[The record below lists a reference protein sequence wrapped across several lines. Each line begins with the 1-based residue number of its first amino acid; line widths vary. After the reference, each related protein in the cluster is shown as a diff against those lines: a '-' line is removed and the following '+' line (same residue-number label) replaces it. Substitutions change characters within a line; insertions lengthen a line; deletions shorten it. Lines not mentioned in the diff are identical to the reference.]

1 MAIKKNAAKAD
12 IGPKKQVKATFAEC
26 TAEDPL
32 KCRYHGPKMLQ
43 AELDKLMGKGAA
55 KVKKTKNGYEITSDD
70 AYDAYNK
77 VAALLPNAK
86 GSLGFKKA
94 IFILGDEGFVTPEG
108 EAELEDADTLSS
120 SDAPKN
126 NTAANQKNTG
136 EDTDALIE
144 ENELDADLLDNFDEL
159 DDVVGE
165 VTEDLEAE
173 LLGNT
178 DFDDD
183 VFADETEED
192 QLPKDLT
199 DEQIKDLVSFKGIT
213 DDHFEQNPGLM
224 DSYKSIILNGL
235 NPSWSPLNDN
245 QKAWWND
252 LLDKAKDANED
263 ELPALKVLKETMKK
277 VNGEKGN
284 SETQDLKQLTDED
297 VIEVFSTIYN
307 SEAKA
312 HGESDR
318 LENNQR
324 AIGFYKY
331 VLENHKNPPDEIF
344 GEKLADDQLKW
355 FAKVSQKA
363 HAAGVDNY
371 ALELLDKMLADKGVI
386 KKVNG
391 GGEQGGN
398 SDKEDSQTPSEE
410 DYEKFVGELI
420 KDPFPPFIKT
430 EAKLLKE
437 LVEKGT
443 MNGTAPSKANIEE
456 WENVYGRGKG
466 TDGAV
471 KDAVNAAFAKLK
483 ESFSTQNHEAEMEK
497 CAAKWNNLM
506 DTAIN
511 GKHLLG
517 TQYWAET
524 LQPIVDA
531 YNDAVEANDV
541 VHAYD
546 AVYDLKN
553 AVKDAPENGTPK
565 PKTKDSLIAE
575 MGNVIAKMKGEGLD
589 LTWDAKKGNALGKAF
604 EDAINAEDIEGA
616 AKALDNFKEYVE
628 FLESGGDAPEEDGLI
643 TDEDVQ
649 EFYDAVG
656 VGTIVTPEQIK
667 ASKELCNN
675 GTWDG
680 SPPTAANK
688 KWFKENAKKFSDL
701 KFSKAVLE
709 ALKPKKKGKKQKS
722 GAKDA
727 LLNALGVG
735 NPMSKKFS
743 SSEIS
748 KTKLKPLEHDESR
761 FPIGVTKEVLDK
773 ALSDSSAKAL
783 GGASGDHAT
792 LIVIDGRKYVCK
804 KGSGSHAEHIHN
816 EVLADQAY
824 RAGGVRAPDC
834 QEYVFGNYTYKLAE
848 FIEGKSLSSYMASA
862 TAAQQEELR
871 KDLLAGFPM
880 DVLLSNWDVIG
891 TSRDNIIVDA
901 DGHGWRIDN
910 GGSFDMAA
918 MSNKKTM
925 AWAVEEYITKPEQK
939 HKPPLAAFE
948 NWDKEGGWMHRQ
960 WIDDFRTMRVD
971 PKNKGLFDQY
981 STAEIF
987 LSAAN
992 VDFANAVSGLPQ
1004 GLKDALAKPL
1014 FEMRAMAHQAWC
1026 AKEAGYS
1033 TAHSMTWK
1041 DANGGT
1047 QVTPVDTMS
1056 AALDAI
1062 YEAHKDG
1069 CREWLQKKTGWGNLG
1084 WLSSSGN
1091 GTGYQ
1096 KKVFPESAPPEPLPP
1111 PIGTDFTAPILTA
1124 IKSIH
1129 YHIKQGDYTPNQTSL
1144 KKAIELKPILEML
1157 EAENVEKAKGLLDAI
1172 HKIEGAAKDGYKK
1185 QLSFDTPDGMF
1196 DVNGLSLKFDSV
1208 HEAIFKKHNSQKH
1221 DEWKKNMEAY
1231 LSRKK
1236 VWDENE
1242 EKKAKAAGAA
1252 PENSFGAYEDKLIE
1266 ANIDTNG
1273 VPRGNGN
1280 PKCNHESK
1288 EAQKDTSFSMVSCK
1302 KKVRQYAMMGI
1313 PLEAMYFQNGDKIF
1327 YNGNTENGGHH
1338 VSGYE
1343 TSEKDFFA
1351 AIDFYRQ
1358 NPETFRTD
1366 MESYARHKGMMALV
1380 HMNIENSAVNAK
1392 DGTVFV
1398 MRGEHKEA
1406 WGKNGIGKPTGKSR
1420 IIDRYPID
1428 SSTSAQINN
1437 TGIMGKVHIGWKLPV
1452 WRISDNFMI
1461 STNGVN
1467 SGKDGEYE
1475 ICINPIQIPYPPMYF
1490 SDADANKGWEHCMG
1504 LYLNESQIKGAQET

>member
-26 TAEDPL
+26 TAENPL
-32 KCRYHGPKMLQ
+32 KCKYHGLKAFDNLINQCLANHGMT
-43 AELDKLMGKGAA
+43 AAFVTDK
-55 KVKKTKNGYEITSDD
+55 VDDGYELRFSPDTIFGKAMEDILNALHEKGLNLVFKGTHPETGALVYKAQENDKGI
-70 AYDAYNK
+70 AY
-77 VAALLPNAK
+77 
-86 GSLGFKKA
+86 
-94 IFILGDEGFVTPEG
+94 ETPEN

-120 SDAPKN
+120 SKAPEN
-126 NTAANQKNTG
+126 NTVSKSTVTKKDPFAELENM
-136 EDTDALIE
+136 DVDALIA
-144 ENELDADLLDNFDEL
+144 ENELDADLMDNFDEL
-159 DDVVGE
+159 DVVTAE
-165 VTEDLEAE
+165 ATEDLEAE
-173 LLGNT
+173 LLGNS
-178 DFDDD
+178 DYND
-183 VFADETEED
+183 V
-192 QLPKDLT
+192 LPEISGGENATPELT
-199 DEQIKDLVSFKGIT
+199 DEDIKKLVAINGVTESK
-213 DDHFEQNPGLM
+213 FEEFSGLM
-224 DSYKSIILNGL
+224 DSYKAIITTGK
-235 NPSWSPLNDN
+235 NPSGNELTRG
-245 QKAWWND
+245 QKRWWKD
-252 LLDKAKDANED
+252 LIEKASSANED
-263 ELPALKVLKETMKK
+263 ELPALKVLKETMK
-277 VNGEKGN
+277 G
-284 SETQDLKQLTDED
+284 
-297 VIEVFSTIYN
+297 
-307 SEAKA
+307 
-312 HGESDR
+312 
-318 LENNQR
+318 
-324 AIGFYKY
+324 IG
-331 VLENHKNPPDEIF
+331 
-344 GEKLADDQLKW
+344 A
-355 FAKVSQKA
+355 
-363 HAAGVDNY
+363 
-371 ALELLDKMLADKGVI
+371 
-386 KKVNG
+386 
-391 GGEQGGN
+391 
-398 SDKEDSQTPSEE
+398 
-410 DYEKFVGELI
+410 
-420 KDPFPPFIKT
+420 
-430 EAKLLKE
+430 
-437 LVEKGT
+437 
-443 MNGTAPSKANIEE
+443 
-456 WENVYGRGKG
+456 
-466 TDGAV
+466 
-471 KDAVNAAFAKLK
+471 LK
-483 ESFSTQNHEAEMEK
+483 ESEAPDN
-497 CAAKWNNLM
+497 AAQEE
-506 DTAIN
+506 AQ
-511 GKHLLG
+511 G
-517 TQYWAET
+517 
-524 LQPIVDA
+524 QP
-531 YNDAVEANDV
+531 
-541 VHAYD
+541 
-546 AVYDLKN
+546 
-553 AVKDAPENGTPK
+553 
-565 PKTKDSLIAE
+565 
-575 MGNVIAKMKGEGLD
+575 
-589 LTWDAKKGNALGKAF
+589 F
-604 EDAINAEDIEGA
+604 
-616 AKALDNFKEYVE
+616 
-628 FLESGGDAPEEDGLI
+628 
-643 TDEDVQ
+643 TDE
-649 EFYDAVG
+649 EF
-656 VGTIVTPEQIK
+656 
-667 ASKELCNN
+667 
-675 GTWDG
+675 
-680 SPPTAANK
+680 
-688 KWFKENAKKFSDL
+688 
-701 KFSKAVLE
+701 
-709 ALKPKKKGKKQKS
+709 
-722 GAKDA
+722 KDA
-727 LLNALGVG
+727 LLQYYEKKGYNDPPTEEAIETWKKAALTVTMDGEPLNEHNQELLYGLAKTAGEESSVG
-735 NPMSKKFS
+735 KAIKESLAKLNPDKYGKKKSKLASTLEEKDAPDAVLSTEELDEKFTNLVDEALDSKMFDKKSFVAKYNKIMGIKNGGDLSSAVNMLEKLVHPPKKPKMGAKEALISALEKHKYVSLMSTS
-743 SSEIS
+743 PI
-748 KTKLKPLEHDESR
+748 TKQMLKPLEHDESK

-910 GGSFDMAA
+910 GGSFDMAT

-925 AWAVEEYITKPEQK
+925 AWAVEEYINKPKQN
-939 HKPPLAAFE
+939 HKPALAAFE
-948 NWDKEGGWMHRQ
+948 NWDNEGGWAHRQ

-1047 QVTPVDTMS
+1047 HITPVDTMS

-1084 WLSSSGN
+1084 WLSSIGN
-1091 GTGYQ
+1091 GTAYQ
-1096 KKVFPESAPPEPLPP
+1096 KKAFPESAPPEPLPP

-1129 YHIKQGDYTPNQTSL
+1129 YHIKQGDYTPNETSL

-1157 EAENVEKAKGLLDAI
+1157 DAENVEKAKGLLDAI
-1172 HKIEGAAKDGYKK
+1172 HKIEDAAKDGYKK

-1196 DVNGLSLKFDSV
+1196 DVKGLYLKFDSV
-1208 HEAIFKKHNSQKH
+1208 HKAIFEKHNSQKH
-1221 DEWKKNMEAY
+1221 DEWKKNMGVY
-1231 LSRKK
+1231 LAKKK

-1252 PENSFGAYEDKLIE
+1252 PEDSFGAYEDKLIK

-1273 VPRGNGN
+1273 IPRGDGK
-1280 PKCNHESK
+1280 PECNHESK
-1288 EAQKDTSFSMVSCK
+1288 EAQKDTSFSMESCK
-1302 KKVRQYAMMGI
+1302 KKVRQYSMMGI

-1327 YNGNTENGGHH
+1327 YNGNTKNGGHH
-1338 VSGYE
+1338 VSGYK

-1358 NPETFRTD
+1358 NPEIFRID

-1380 HMNIENSAVNAK
+1380 HMNIENSAVDAK

-1398 MRGEHKEA
+1398 MRGEHKQA
-1406 WGKNGIGKPTGKSR
+1406 WGKDGAGKPTGKSR

-1437 TGIMGKVHIGWKLPV
+1437 TGIMGGVHIGWKLPV

-1461 STNGVN
+1461 STDGVN

-1490 SDADANKGWEHCMG
+1490 SDADVAKGWEHCMG
-1504 LYLNESQIKGAQET
+1504 LYLNEPQIKGAQET

>member
-1 MAIKKNAAKAD
+1 MGIKKNAAKAD

-26 TAEDPL
+26 TAENPL
-32 KCRYHGPKMLQ
+32 KCKYHGLKAFDNLINQCLAKHGMT
-43 AELDKLMGKGAA
+43 AAFVTDK
-55 KVKKTKNGYEITSDD
+55 VDDGYELRFSPDTIFGKAMEDILNALHEKGLNLTFKGTHPETGALVYKAQENDNGIT
-70 AYDAYNK
+70 Y
-77 VAALLPNAK
+77 
-86 GSLGFKKA
+86 
-94 IFILGDEGFVTPEG
+94 ETPAN

-120 SDAPKN
+120 ADAPNN
-126 NTAANQKNTG
+126 NTVSG
-136 EDTDALIE
+136 EGSNVDDLDMD
-144 ENELDADLLDNFDEL
+144 NELSSDLLDNFDDL
-159 DDVVGE
+159 DVVTADA
-165 VTEDLEAE
+165 TEDLEAE
-173 LLGNT
+173 LLGNS
-178 DFDDD
+178 DYND
-183 VFADETEED
+183 V
-192 QLPKDLT
+192 LPEISGGENTIPELT
-199 DEQIKDLVSFKGIT
+199 DEDIKKLVAFNGVTESKIEEV
-213 DDHFEQNPGLM
+213 DGLM
-224 DSYKSIILNGL
+224 DSYKSIITTGK
-235 NPSWSPLNDN
+235 NPSGNELTEE
-245 QKAWWND
+245 QKTWWND
-252 LLDKAKDANED
+252 LIAKASSANED
-263 ELPALKVLKETMKK
+263 ELPALKVLKETMK
-277 VNGEKGN
+277 G
-284 SETQDLKQLTDED
+284 
-297 VIEVFSTIYN
+297 
-307 SEAKA
+307 
-312 HGESDR
+312 
-318 LENNQR
+318 
-324 AIGFYKY
+324 IG
-331 VLENHKNPPDEIF
+331 
-344 GEKLADDQLKW
+344 A
-355 FAKVSQKA
+355 
-363 HAAGVDNY
+363 
-371 ALELLDKMLADKGVI
+371 
-386 KKVNG
+386 
-391 GGEQGGN
+391 
-398 SDKEDSQTPSEE
+398 
-410 DYEKFVGELI
+410 
-420 KDPFPPFIKT
+420 
-430 EAKLLKE
+430 
-437 LVEKGT
+437 
-443 MNGTAPSKANIEE
+443 
-456 WENVYGRGKG
+456 
-466 TDGAV
+466 
-471 KDAVNAAFAKLK
+471 LK
-483 ESFSTQNHEAEMEK
+483 ESEAPDN
-497 CAAKWNNLM
+497 AAQEEAQGQPFTDEEFKEALKNYYDATGHDGDSITDDDLEIWKDGVLYGTKGGMPLVEENQKILKEWAKQLG
-506 DTAIN
+506 DDSPISKAI
-511 GKHLLG
+511 K
-517 TQYWAET
+517 ET
-524 LQPIVDA
+524 LA
-531 YNDAVEANDV
+531 KLNDEKGVNKTNKFASTLEE
-541 VHAYD
+541 
-546 AVYDLKN
+546 
-553 AVKDAPENGTPK
+553 KDAPDAVLSTEELEEKFTKLVDEALDSKMFDKKGFVAKYDKIMGIKDGGDLSTAVNKLEQLVHPQKK
-565 PKTKDSLIAE
+565 PK
-575 MGNVIAKMKGEGLD
+575 MGAK
-589 LTWDAKKGNALGKAF
+589 
-604 EDAINAEDIEGA
+604 
-616 AKALDNFKEYVE
+616 
-628 FLESGGDAPEEDGLI
+628 
-643 TDEDVQ
+643 
-649 EFYDAVG
+649 
-656 VGTIVTPEQIK
+656 
-667 ASKELCNN
+667 
-675 GTWDG
+675 
-680 SPPTAANK
+680 
-688 KWFKENAKKFSDL
+688 
-701 KFSKAVLE
+701 E
-709 ALKPKKKGKKQKS
+709 ALISALEKHKYVSQMSTSPITKQ
-722 GAKDA
+722 
-727 LLNALGVG
+727 
-735 NPMSKKFS
+735 M
-743 SSEIS
+743 
-748 KTKLKPLEHDESR
+748 LKPLEHDESK

-848 FIEGKSLSSYMASA
+848 FIEGKGLSSYMASA

-925 AWAVEEYITKPEQK
+925 AWAVEEYINKPKQN
-939 HKPPLAAFE
+939 HKPALAAFE
-948 NWDKEGGWMHRQ
+948 NWDNEGGWAHRQ

-1047 QVTPVDTMS
+1047 HITPVDTMS

-1084 WLSSSGN
+1084 WLSSIGN
-1091 GTGYQ
+1091 GTAYQ

-1129 YHIKQGDYTPNQTSL
+1129 YHIKQGDYTPNETSL

-1157 EAENVEKAKGLLDAI
+1157 DAENVEKAKGLLGAI
-1172 HKIEGAAKDGYKK
+1172 HKIEDAAKDGYKK

-1196 DVNGLSLKFDSV
+1196 DVKGLSLKFDSV
-1208 HEAIFKKHNSQKH
+1208 HKAIFEKHNSQKH
-1221 DEWKKNMEAY
+1221 DEWKKNMGVY
-1231 LSRKK
+1231 LAKKK

-1242 EKKAKAAGAA
+1242 EKKAKAEGAA
-1252 PENSFGAYEDKLIE
+1252 PEDSFGAYEDKLIK

-1273 VPRGNGN
+1273 IPRGDGK
-1280 PKCNHESK
+1280 PECNHESK
-1288 EAQKDTSFSMVSCK
+1288 EAQKDTSFSMESCK
-1302 KKVRQYAMMGI
+1302 KKVRQYSMMGI

-1327 YNGNTENGGHH
+1327 YNGNTKNGGHH
-1338 VSGYE
+1338 VSGYK

-1358 NPETFRTD
+1358 NPEIFRID

-1380 HMNIENSAVNAK
+1380 HMNIENSAVDAK

-1398 MRGEHKEA
+1398 MRGEHKQA
-1406 WGKNGIGKPTGKSR
+1406 WGKDGAGKPTGKSR

-1437 TGIMGKVHIGWKLPV
+1437 TGIMGGVHIGWKLPV

-1461 STNGVN
+1461 STDGVN

-1490 SDADANKGWEHCMG
+1490 SDADVAKGWEHCMG
-1504 LYLNESQIKGAQET
+1504 LYLNEHQIKGAQET